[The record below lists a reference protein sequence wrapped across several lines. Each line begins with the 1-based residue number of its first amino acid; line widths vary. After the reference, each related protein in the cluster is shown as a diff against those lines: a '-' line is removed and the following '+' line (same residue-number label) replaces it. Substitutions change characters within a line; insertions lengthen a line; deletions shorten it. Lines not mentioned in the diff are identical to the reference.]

1 MLFFIIR
8 RTLLIIPTMF
18 MVSLIIFV
26 MMQLIPGSVIENLI
40 VDFQYRYEAFDIE
53 EMKKDLG
60 IDVPIY
66 TQYARY
72 ITGLVQG
79 DLGRSLY
86 TNRPVTPDILARLP
100 VSFELGFLALL
111 ISLVISLPIGIF
123 SAIRQDTIGDYVARS
138 FAILSISLPSFWVAT
153 LIIVYPSIWFKW
165 TPALQYI
172 PFMQDPL
179 GNLAQFMLPAT
190 IMGMYM
196 SGTTMRMTRTMMLE
210 VLRQDYIRTA
220 WSKGLRERVVI
231 IRHSV
236 RNASIPVVTLIGL
249 MLATLLG
256 GSVILE
262 EIFALPGLGRYML
275 EAVGRRDY
283 IVLAGGTLVLAVTV
297 VVANLLIDISYA
309 WLDPRI
315 RSVRTETE

>member
-1 MLFFIIR
+1 MFI
-8 RTLLIIPTMF
+8 
-18 MVSLIIFV
+18 VSLIIFV

-40 VDFQYRYEAFDIE
+40 VDFQYRYEAYDIE

-60 IDVPIY
+60 IDVPIH
-66 TQYARY
+66 TQYVRY

-111 ISLVISLPIGIF
+111 ISLLISLPIGIF

-153 LIIVYPSIWFKW
+153 LVIVYPSIWFKW

-172 PFMQDPL
+172 SFRQDPL
-179 GNLAQFMLPAT
+179 ANLAQFMLPAT

-220 WSKGLRERVVI
+220 WAKGLRERVVI

-297 VVANLLIDISYA
+297 VLANLLIDISYA

-315 RSVRTETE
+315 RSARTETE

>member
-1 MLFFIIR
+1 
-8 RTLLIIPTMF
+8 

-138 FAILSISLPSFWVAT
+138 FAILCISLPSFWVAT
-153 LIIVYPSIWFKW
+153 LVIVYPSIWFKW

-172 PFMQDPL
+172 SFRQDPL
-179 GNLAQFMLPAT
+179 ANLAQFMLPAT

-236 RNASIPVVTLIGL
+236 RNASIPVITLIGL

-297 VVANLLIDISYA
+297 VLANLLIDISYA

-315 RSVRTETE
+315 RSARTETE

>member
-1 MLFFIIR
+1 
-8 RTLLIIPTMF
+8 

-138 FAILSISLPSFWVAT
+138 FAILCISLPSFWVAT

-172 PFMQDPL
+172 SFRQDPL
-179 GNLAQFMLPAT
+179 ANLAQFMLPAT

-236 RNASIPVVTLIGL
+236 RNASIPVITLIGL

-297 VVANLLIDISYA
+297 VLANLLIDISYA

-315 RSVRTETE
+315 RSARTETE